1 MTTEELDRLAELE
14 KAATPG
20 PWTAQ
25 KNNTPM
31 VKSDFGALV
40 LHSDAAEQLAAKDAE
55 IERLT
60 RELERRIALAVAE
73 VRAWRTC
80 RKIGAEYVKAENDVS
95 LTDIEAQYGN
105 AIAARAAATAATDA
119 DPVLAKMI
127 GGGE

>member
-55 IERLT
+55 IEWLNREVKNWMQASTKRCDELT
-60 RELERRIALAVAE
+60 AQAEALKLAKDALSASCNPLLERSEIRKAASEALAA
-73 VRAWRTC
+73 
-80 RKIGAEYVKAENDVS
+80 I
-95 LTDIEAQYGN
+95 N
-105 AIAARAAATAATDA
+105 A
-119 DPVLAKMI
+119 LEK
-127 GGGE
+127 